1 VLTVV
6 AEGCP
11 GDEGGKDRSPS
22 LIDEIVREGAQ
33 RMLAGAAA

>member
-1 VLTVV
+1 VV

-11 GDEGGKDRSPS
+11 GDEDGKDRSPS
-22 LIDEIVREGAQ
+22 LIDEIVWKGAQ